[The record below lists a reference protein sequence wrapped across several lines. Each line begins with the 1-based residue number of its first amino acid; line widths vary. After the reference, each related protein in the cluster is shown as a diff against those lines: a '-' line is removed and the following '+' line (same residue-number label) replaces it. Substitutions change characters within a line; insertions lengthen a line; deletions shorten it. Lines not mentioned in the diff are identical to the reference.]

1 MDKAKV
7 RAYLLK
13 RYLGKGWKENPQP
26 DEPNWITKSLPDNHD
41 LSVIYNVKDGKPHYV
56 VCLLDCG
63 LELSEVEC
71 TEVTQVKAEVQR
83 LERFFFIK
91 LAKQDIE
98 CFSESDVT
106 ELVADLYRR
115 LHDVDALI

>member
-1 MDKAKV
+1 MDEAKV

-26 DEPNWITKSLPDNHD
+26 NDPNWITKSLPDNHD
-41 LSVIYNVKDGKPHYV
+41 LSVRYNVKDSKPHYV
-56 VCLLDCG
+56 VCLFNCG
-63 LELSEVEC
+63 IEQSEVEC
-71 TEVTQVKAEVQR
+71 SELNQVKAEVRR
-83 LERFFFIK
+83 LEMFVYKK
-91 LAKQDIE
+91 LATEDTE
-98 CFSESDVT
+98 CFTDSDVT

>member
-26 DEPNWITKSLPDNHD
+26 DEPNWLTKSLPDNHD
-41 LSVIYNVKDGKPHYV
+41 LSVRYDVKDGKPHYV

-63 LELSEVEC
+63 LEVSEVEC
-71 TEVTQVKAEVQR
+71 SELKQLRTEIRK

-91 LAKQDIE
+91 LAMLDLE
-98 CFSESDVT
+98 CFSDNDVT

>member
-41 LSVIYNVKDGKPHYV
+41 LSVRYDVKDGKPHYV
-56 VCLLDCG
+56 VCGLHCG
-63 LELSEVEC
+63 LEQSEFEC
-71 TEVTQVKAEVQR
+71 SELKELKAHIR
-83 LERFFFIK
+83 TLERFFFIK

-98 CFSESDVT
+98 CFSEGDVT